1 MPGRSSLT
9 KDEQT
14 QDEVFMQRAL
24 HLATETIGLASPNP
38 QVGCVLTQ
46 TPPEGGTPKV
56 IGEGAHLYD
65 NRDHAEIVAL
75 KQAAAR
81 GFSTKGATAYVTLE
95 PCSHHGRTAPCADAL
110 IAAGIARCVVAT
122 QDPNPLVSGGKPSG
136 QGIQKLRAANIEVTL
151 GVLEQPARDLNDA
164 FAHFIV
170 HHTPFVTLKAALSVD
185 GKLAPPAA
193 GRHPNQ
199 PFWLTGPAARY
210 QVQLLRHASDAVLT
224 GIGTVIADDPQL
236 TDRSGMQNPS
246 RSEVQPLTR
255 SRIEDPIRSGVS
267 ESTALPRRRPLLR
280 VILDTHLR
288 IPLTSQLVRSA
299 ANARSTGDSQSA
311 RRSEPDL
318 LILCGSVAPPAKAAA
333 LRDLGVEVE
342 QLPDH
347 AGRLSLRAALS
358 TLAKRDVLSLLLECG
373 SHLNGAFLQQNLVD
387 KAVLLYAETELG
399 DEAVPF
405 AQGIASPYL
414 FEQSLHRITR
424 TTYGPDA
431 CVTGYLHDPWPQP
444 PSTPYPLHP
453 VP

>member
-1 MPGRSSLT
+1 MPGKTSLT
-9 KDEQT
+9 QDEET

-46 TPPEGGTPKV
+46 NPAGGGTPKI

-75 KQAAAR
+75 KQAAAS
-81 GFSTKGATAYVTLE
+81 GSSTRGATAYVTLE
-95 PCSHHGRTAPCADAL
+95 PCSHHGRTAPCANAL

-122 QDPNPLVSGGKPSG
+122 QDPNPLVGG
-136 QGIQKLRAANIEVTL
+136 QGIQKLRDAHIQVTL

-164 FAHFIV
+164 FAHFIQ

-185 GKLAPPAA
+185 GKLAPPPAT
-193 GRHPNQ
+193 RYPNQ

-210 QVQLLRHASDAVLT
+210 QVQRLRHASDAVLT

-236 TDRSGMQNPS
+236 TDRSGMQ
-246 RSEVQPLTR
+246 V
-255 SRIEDPIRSGVS
+255 PIRSGVYEPS
-267 ESTALPRRRPLLR
+267 ALPRRRPLLR

-299 ANARSTGDSQSA
+299 ASARSTSGSQSA

-347 AGRLSLRAALS
+347 AGRLSLPAVLS
-358 TLAKRDVLSLLLECG
+358 TLGERNILSLLLECG
-373 SHLNGAFLQQNLVD
+373 SRLNGAFLNQNLVD

-399 DEAVPF
+399 DEALPF
-405 AQGIASPYL
+405 AQGTPSPYI

-424 TTYGPDA
+424 TNFGPDA
-431 CVTGYLHDPWPQP
+431 CVTGYLHNPWPQP